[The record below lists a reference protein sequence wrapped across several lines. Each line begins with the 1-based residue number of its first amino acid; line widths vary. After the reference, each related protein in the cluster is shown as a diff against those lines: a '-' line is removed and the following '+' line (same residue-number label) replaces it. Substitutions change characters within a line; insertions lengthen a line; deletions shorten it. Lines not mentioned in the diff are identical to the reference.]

1 MAFPKEER
9 DELRRLHAAATAGEW
24 HYDDGVTDGE
34 GTPDAERGKAAWI
47 TAKGNVLIAEPSG
60 CDPKE
65 PCVPSLAEMDANG
78 KCIVATHNALI
89 PLLDALD
96 AAEECDALKAKL
108 AYEFEASEAHM
119 RNSLE
124 WKRQRDAARAKLAAL
139 VEALS
144 KIARPTYGTELHDTD
159 AERAHVYWQH
169 IERFQRTAQQA
180 LVAAQVQ
187 P

>member
-108 AYEFEASEAHM
+108 AALTEYRIDHLIDCEFTHPANPQSCTCG
-119 RNSLE
+119 LI
-124 WKRQRDAARAKLAAL
+124 DLLAA
-139 VEALS
+139 A
-144 KIARPTYGTELHDTD
+144 K
-159 AERAHVYWQH
+159 
-169 IERFQRTAQQA
+169 
-180 LVAAQVQ
+180 VQ

>member
-96 AAEECDALKAKL
+96 VAEDERGVMRANWARQSAMTDEVRAECDALKAKL
-108 AYEFEASEAHM
+108 A
-119 RNSLE
+119 
-124 WKRQRDAARAKLAAL
+124 AL
-139 VEALS
+139 VDALS
-144 KIARPTYGTELHDTD
+144 KIAHPTYGTEIHDTD
-159 AERAHVYWQH
+159 SERADIYWQH
-169 IERFQRTAQQA
+169 IELFQRTAQQA
-180 LVAAQVQ
+180 LVAAKVQ